1 MGTAVGVSASPRR
14 VVHLIDNLSSRG
26 GAQQS
31 IAALAPAI
39 GRHGVHLSVAH
50 LDRSD
55 DLAAGLRT
63 AGVEVVSLQGGGG
76 RLVDLVRVARFLRA
90 ERPDLLHTSLH
101 AANLVG
107 RVAGRLTGV
116 PVVTSFVSTKTD
128 AGRADRTD
136 WWGRTKGRSSLRLAR
151 RTILWVRRVHAV
163 SPSVRVHVIEELHYP
178 ADRID
183 VVARGRDRTQLGER
197 SADRREGVRA
207 QLGLPAD
214 GTVLLAVGRH
224 FSEKAYDVL
233 LSAMPAVL
241 DALPASYLLIAGSEG
256 PESQALRA
264 QCDRLGLTDRVHFL
278 GHRDDLADLHS
289 AADVFVLSSRL
300 EGMPGAL
307 IEALAF
313 GTPAVVTDIGPA
325 LDVVDQRSAI
335 IVPVESASQLAEGI
349 VSALTDADAAASRV
363 AAGRELFDERFDI
376 ATVAAAMV
384 AFYERSLVD

>member
-14 VVHLIDNLSSRG
+14 VVHLIDNLSSQG

-39 GRHGVHLSVAH
+39 GRQGVHLSVAH

-55 DLAAGLRT
+55 DLAAGLRN

-76 RLVDLVRVARFLRA
+76 RLVDLVRVTRFLRA
-90 ERPDLLHTSLH
+90 EQPDLLHTSLH
-101 AANLVG
+101 AANLLG

-136 WWGRTKGRSSLRLAR
+136 WWGRAKGRSSLRLAR
-151 RTILWVRRVHAV
+151 LTILWVRRVHAV

-197 SADRREGVRA
+197 SADRREYVRA
-207 QLGLPAD
+207 HLGLPAD

-224 FSEKAYDVL
+224 FPEKAYDVL

-241 DALPASYLLIAGSEG
+241 AALPSSYLLIAGSEG

-264 QCDRLGLTDRVHFL
+264 QRDRLGLTDRVHFL

-325 LDVVDQRSAI
+325 LDVVDQRSAV
-335 IVPVESASQLAEGI
+335 IVPVESASQLAAGI

-363 AAGRELFDERFDI
+363 AVGRELFDERFDV
-376 ATVAAAMV
+376 ATVAAGMV